1 MVEKLLEPVL
11 AALPAPSARLP
22 SLALLFAFLFFSIFA
37 LASLLFQPSMVE

>member
-1 MVEKLLEPVL
+1 MVEKLPELVL
-11 AALPAPSARLP
+11 ATLPAPPAQLP